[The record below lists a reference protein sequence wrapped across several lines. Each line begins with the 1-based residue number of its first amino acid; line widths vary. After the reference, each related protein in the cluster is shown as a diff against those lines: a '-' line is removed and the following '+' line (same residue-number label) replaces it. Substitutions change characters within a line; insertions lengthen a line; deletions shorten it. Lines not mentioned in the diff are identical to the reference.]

1 MDPTQDNLEDTLEEL
16 REALR
21 ELKSPEVTNTG
32 AVSGGYGYE
41 SILSSGVSDTITIG
55 GFGNYNNTVVGGGY
69 NVTTGISLPST
80 AGCNVSGLG
89 AYSNTGPYTISTSL
103 PSNSA
108 WLNNTN
114 SGKLN
119 LNGDDADIVING
131 VSLMDLLKDRLN
143 IMIPDPRLEK
153 EWDELKALGD
163 QYRALE
169 KKLKEQSEMWA
180 KLKSMPPPDPLY

>member
-1 MDPTQDNLEDTLEEL
+1 MDPTKDNLEDTLAEL

-21 ELKSPEVTNTG
+21 DLQPEEVTNTG
-32 AVSGGYGYE
+32 AVGASYGT
-41 SILSSGVSDTITIG
+41 DTITLSG
-55 GFGNYNNTVVGGGY
+55 TGLYNNSTVIGGGY
-69 NVTTGISLPST
+69 SVSLSGINYPNAT
-80 AGCNVSGLG
+80 
-89 AYSNTGPYTISTSL
+89 YSNAGPYTISSSL

-119 LNGDDADIVING
+119 LNGDEADIVING

-163 QYRALE
+163 QYRALQ
-169 KKLKEQSEMWA
+169 KKLEEQSEMWV
-180 KLKSMPPPDPLY
+180 KLKSMPPPDPLS